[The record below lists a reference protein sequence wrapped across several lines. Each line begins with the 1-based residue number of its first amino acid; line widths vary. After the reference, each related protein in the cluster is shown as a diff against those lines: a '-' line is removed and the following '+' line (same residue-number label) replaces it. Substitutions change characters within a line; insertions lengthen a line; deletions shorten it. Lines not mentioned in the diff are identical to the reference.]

1 MRADISISRG
11 TWRKSE
17 LRLPMKFYGERRA
30 FPARA
35 FAKRLILRTRIFL
48 FDKFWKVSVKLLL
61 LLYYYYVY
69 VFF

>member
-35 FAKRLILRTRIFL
+35 FAKRLILRIFL